1 MNFNDI
7 IAIVKSVI
15 TKNYINFQGRATR
28 AEFWWFFLFNFLISL
43 ILSLFGKAGT
53 TLQGIWSL
61 AIMLPQLG
69 LGVRRLHDINKSGWL
84 MLLSLIP
91 VVGWIILIIWW
102 AKEGDTTEN
111 QYGPVPQTPTA
122 DTVA

>member
-7 IAIVKSVI
+7 IAIIKSVI
-15 TKNYINFQGRATR
+15 LKNYVNFQGRATR
-28 AEFWWFFLFNFLISL
+28 AEFWWFFLFNFLVGL

-61 AIMLPQLG
+61 AILLPQLG
-69 LGVRRLHDINKSGWL
+69 LSARRLHDINKSGWL
-84 MLLSLIP
+84 LLLGLIP

-102 AKEGDTTEN
+102 AKEGDPTEN